1 LSKIFRLPVCGIVS
15 IGLNVTDALQL
26 LPGARAFAQL
36 DLMTNTDGEA
46 VSIATVTLRPLL
58 PFLLEFFIVTARGLL
73 VRPTAV
79 LLPNE
84 IAPGLILSLTGIGVG
99 VGVALAVAVEV
110 LVAVAVGVVVGVAV
124 AVEVGLP
131 PVAVG
136 VLVAVAVVVVV
147 GVAVAVGVT
156 TPVEVGVKVGVGET
170 VGDGTASGWSY
181 SSTRLSPLSTT

>member
-36 DLMTNTDGEA
+36 DLITNTDGEA
-46 VSIATVTLRPLL
+46 VSIATVTFKPL

-99 VGVALAVAVEV
+99 VGVALAVGVEV
-110 LVAVAVGVVVGVAV
+110 LVAVAVAVVVGVAV

-131 PVAVG
+131 AVAVG
-136 VLVAVAVVVVV
+136 VLVVVAVLVAV
-147 GVAVAVGVT
+147 GVAVAVGEAA
-156 TPVEVGVKVGVGET
+156 PVEVAVGVGVGET
-170 VGDGTASGWSY
+170 VGDGPASGWSY

>member
-36 DLMTNTDGEA
+36 DLITNTDGEA
-46 VSIATVTLRPLL
+46 VSIATVTLRPL

-170 VGDGTASGWSY
+170 VGVGPASGWSY

>member
-1 LSKIFRLPVCGIVS
+1 MS

-36 DLMTNTDGEA
+36 DLITNTDGEA
-46 VSIATVTLRPLL
+46 VSIATVTLRPL

-99 VGVALAVAVEV
+99 VGVGIG
-110 LVAVAVGVVVGVAV
+110 VGGTGTGAGLGKGVGNG
-124 AVEVGLP
+124 EGLT
-131 PVAVG
+131 G
-136 VLVAVAVVVVV
+136 T
-147 GVAVAVGVT
+147 G
-156 TPVEVGVKVGVGET
+156 VGVGL
-170 VGDGTASGWSY
+170 GCGFG
-181 SSTRLSPLSTT
+181 